1 MVMVWWTNAT
11 FGEKYVEMTLRMLL
25 LSAAFITRL
34 LKAKVRY
41 FLFPNSR
48 NMETKKVVTHT

>member
-1 MVMVWWTNAT
+1 MVWWTNAT

-41 FLFPNSR
+41 FLFL
-48 NMETKKVVTHT
+48 E